1 MLKKVAVI
9 ASGIAAALVTVL
21 MFLLLEGVI
30 GGRAG
35 LLIGEAIALALYLG
49 AMLLIKVNRKG
60 FAYVLISAFAALM
73 LSDLALLLIF
83 FRTGEYYNYG
93 IAGLYYA
100 LLTYIAVFAVAGVVV
115 SIVNRKIR

>member
-100 LLTYIAVFAVAGVVV
+100 LTYIAVLRLQA
-115 SIVNRKIR
+115 